1 MGLLNWFDGGKT
13 KERETAK
20 SGFDRAVSSS
30 GGSKELRALRIRI
43 ALRSKTGL
51 DIIFRAAMRAIARHE
66 EEVMIATA
74 GGEVPPPTP
83 VADEETCFQTMATVN
98 GPVTIYVPLEFASRF
113 FELGIR
119 YQQNEID
126 TQDAVAEGQEI
137 ANELG
142 TLLNLDQYMVQPITP
157 LEFLFA
163 QNVVGSNINKMRS

>member
-1 MGLLNWFDGGKT
+1 MGLLSWFDGGKT
-13 KERETAK
+13 KERDTAK
-20 SGFDRAVSSS
+20 SGFDKAVSSS
-30 GGSKELRALRIRI
+30 GDSKELRALRIRI

-51 DIIFRAAMRAIARHE
+51 DIIFRAAMRAIASHE

-83 VADEETCFQTMATVN
+83 TADDETCFQTMATVN
-98 GPVTIYVPLEFASRF
+98 GPVTIYIPLEFASRF

-119 YQQNEID
+119 YQQKEID
-126 TQDAVAEGQEI
+126 THATLAEGQEI

-157 LEFLFA
+157 LEFLLA
-163 QNVVGSNINKMRS
+163 QNIMGPNVK